1 MRQLYVFASASIAL
15 SVLSACGGSND
26 PGAAS
31 TLYSSSSTRHAAA
44 ETGQLTVPGFEN
56 TYTISRQGETV
67 TVTSKF
73 DANISYQGA
82 NIQLVKF
89 ADSYHS
95 FDTMGIAGQT
105 YRLYQA
111 AFDRKPDPAGLGY
124 WIANAGLGV
133 SFESIA
139 AGFSSSPEFISLYGA
154 SLSDDGFVTQVYQN
168 VLHRNPDE
176 SGKQFWINALGHGYD
191 RAYVLNQFSSSDE
204 NNKNVNPTITN
215 GFTYVPDER
224 NTSGDTRY
232 IGVPYRTHD
241 QLLFI
246 LDSLAT
252 TSESDGS
259 TQYKVAYTLINRNN
273 TNIAERSLSLLLSD
287 GTTLTKTGFGSVLPG
302 DDYSTFDGAVF
313 DVPKGKTPVQ
323 LTYGADPTTS
333 ASDAISFKFPIDTTY
348 SPSPPKGFVFQG
360 GLLWKDI
367 VFVDNFVKSFADAQT
382 YCQQT
387 VLNGQSGW
395 RLPTQDELRYL
406 AHSLKM
412 PVNANTWSST
422 RSDAGSHFSVNLSMR
437 DSRSVADSNAQ
448 FVTCVR

>member
-1 MRQLYVFASASIAL
+1 
-15 SVLSACGGSND
+15 
-26 PGAAS
+26 
-31 TLYSSSSTRHAAA
+31 
-44 ETGQLTVPGFEN
+44 
-56 TYTISRQGETV
+56 
-67 TVTSKF
+67 
-73 DANISYQGA
+73 
-82 NIQLVKF
+82 
-89 ADSYHS
+89 
-95 FDTMGIAGQT
+95 MGIAGQT